1 MGNTTILVRV
11 QARGGKFLGPDI
23 NFSYVWVKDAAT
35 GTVLAEGAAGSGQ
48 ADSGNLCPDAAAS
61 TCPDVLPANGSS
73 TGVVLTY
80 DTPSPAPVV
89 RYLTANPYQPKAGT
103 GTACFLASFDLAQPA
118 LLEIVAAGADQQYRG
133 SGTMWAAPG
142 MQLVDEPGYV
152 VEIPGLAVT
161 VKNVYR
167 VKDAAEVVA
176 KVTMMCGC
184 PIDSAATAKNPAFI
198 PWPVNEFEVN
208 AQLWLKNEV
217 VASGAMALDST
228 SQFSATLRFPAGV
241 DPAQLTV
248 WVTALQRTAANFGAA
263 SFALG

>member
-23 NFSYVWVKDAAT
+23 DFSYVWVKNAST
-35 GTVLAEGAAGSGQ
+35 GAVLAEGAAGSGE
-48 ADSGNLCPDAAAS
+48 ADSGNLCPDEGVT

-80 DTPSPAPVV
+80 DDPNASPVV
-89 RYLTANPYQPKAGT
+89 RYLTANPATSANP
-103 GTACFLASFDLAQPA
+103 GTASFLATFDLDQPT
-118 LLEIVAAGADQQYRG
+118 LLEIVAAGADRSYRG

-142 MQLVDEPGYV
+142 MQLVDEPGYI

-161 VKNVYR
+161 LKNVYR
-167 VKDAAEVVA
+167 VTNAVEIVA

-184 PIDSAATAKNPAFI
+184 PIDSPETAKNPSFI
-198 PWPVNEFEVN
+198 PWPVNEFEVD
-208 AQLWLKNEV
+208 AQLWHGTKRLESAPMK
-217 VASGAMALDST
+217 LIST
-228 SQFSATLRFPAGV
+228 SMFGATVRLPDGI
-241 DPAQLTV
+241 DSKELTV
-248 WVTALQRTAANFGAA
+248 WVTALQRKASNFGAA